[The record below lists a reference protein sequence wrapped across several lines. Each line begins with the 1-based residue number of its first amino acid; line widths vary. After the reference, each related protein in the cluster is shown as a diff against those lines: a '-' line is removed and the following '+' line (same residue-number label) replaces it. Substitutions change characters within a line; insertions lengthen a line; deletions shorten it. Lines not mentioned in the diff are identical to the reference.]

1 MFQSILINIT
11 LENVIIHFGDNGLF
25 KNLALV
31 MLFLIYF
38 WENYLSEI
46 SMLELGLCYFSLV
59 KLIKLLLEVFT
70 LLIKMNGKIKP
81 FVTMVCIKLWKIIL
95 HLLLMVNFLNKLYG
109 NWINLDTWDTILED
123 ILILLSFQSWILNLK

>member
-1 MFQSILINIT
+1 LINII
-11 LENVIIHFGDNGLF
+11 LVNVIILIGDNGLF
-25 KNLALV
+25 RNLVLV

-38 WENYLSEI
+38 WENYLLEI
-46 SMLELGLCYFSLV
+46 SMLELGLCYFSLA

-81 FVTMVCIKLWKIIL
+81 FVTMVYIKLWNIIQ

-109 NWINLDTWDTILED
+109 NWINLAIWDTILEN
-123 ILILLSFQSWILNLK
+123 ILILLSCQSSILNLK